1 MADLVAFLQRLDWI
15 SLLDIGLVAL
25 VILGALQ
32 LVRGTQADQ
41 LLRGVII
48 LLVGVGLLGSAF
60 PFPALGW
67 LVSRAVLALLVA
79 IPVIFQPELRR
90 ALERLGR
97 AGPRF
102 GPAPR
107 DSAALELT
115 IVAVAQAATRLAER
129 RHGALIVLER
139 ETGLQSYADTG
150 VRLDAEVSPELLQT
164 IFYTGTLLH
173 DGAVIVRQD
182 RIQAAACILPLT
194 SAFVSDRRMGLRH
207 RAAIGITEA
216 TDAVAVVVSEEHA
229 YVSVAHN
236 GRLIRRIDARRLE
249 DVLRTFYQA
258 ELQVAVPRWLAWL
271 PRFSAG
277 GKPLRRASLESDRAP
292 PKGRSSHSA
301 TRPPSS
307 GKS

>member
-1 MADLVAFLQRLDWI
+1 MADLVTILQRLDWL

-25 VILGALQ
+25 VFLGALQ

-41 LLRGVII
+41 LLRGVI
-48 LLVGVGLLGSAF
+48 LLVVIVGLLGSAF

-67 LVSRAVLALLVA
+67 LVSRAVLVLLVA

-102 GPAPR
+102 GQAPR
-107 DSAALELT
+107 DNVALESM

-129 RHGALIVLER
+129 RQGALIVLER

-150 VRLDAEVSPELLQT
+150 VRLDAEITPELLQT

-194 SAFVSDRRMGLRH
+194 SAFVADRRMGLRH
-207 RAAIGITEA
+207 RAAIGITES
-216 TDAVAVVVSEEHA
+216 TDAVAVVVSEEHG

-236 GRLIRRIDARRLE
+236 GRLIRRIEARRLE

-258 ELQVAVPRWLAWL
+258 ELQVAAPRWLARWRVL
-271 PRFSAG
+271 RSTAG
-277 GKPLRRASLESDRAP
+277 GRSLKRAGLESERASQA
-292 PKGRSSHSA
+292 A
-301 TRPPSS
+301 TRPPSGTQS
-307 GKS
+307 

>member
-1 MADLVAFLQRLDWI
+1 MADLFAILERLDWP

-25 VILGALQ
+25 VFFGALS

-41 LLRGVII
+41 LLRGIII
-48 LLVGVGLLGSAF
+48 LVVIGALLGSAF
-60 PFPALGW
+60 NFPALGW
-67 LVSRAVLALLVA
+67 LLSRAVLALLVA

-102 GPAPR
+102 GQPAR
-107 DSAALELT
+107 DTAAIESVISAVT
-115 IVAVAQAATRLAER
+115 QAATRLAER

-150 VRLDAEVSPELLQT
+150 IRLDAEVTSELLQT

-173 DGAVIVRQD
+173 DGAVIIREDRVR
-182 RIQAAACILPLT
+182 AAACILPLT
-194 SAFVSDRRMGLRH
+194 SAFLTDRRMGLRH
-207 RAAIGITEA
+207 RAAIGITES
-216 TDAVAVVVSEEHA
+216 TDAIAVVVSEERG
-229 YVSVAHN
+229 YTSIAHN
-236 GRLIRRIDARRLE
+236 GRIIRRIDPRRLE

-258 ELQVAVPRWLAWL
+258 ELQVAAPRWLPRLHL
-271 PRFSAG
+271 PRLG
-277 GKPLRRASLESDRAP
+277 GRRAPSQ
-292 PKGRSSHSA
+292 

-307 GKS
+307 KT